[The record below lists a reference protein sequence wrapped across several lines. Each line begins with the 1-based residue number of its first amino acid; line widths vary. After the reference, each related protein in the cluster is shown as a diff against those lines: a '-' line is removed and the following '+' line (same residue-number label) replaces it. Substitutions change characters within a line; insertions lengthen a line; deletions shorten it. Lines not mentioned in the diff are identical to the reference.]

1 MVAILEEKKNKYM
14 KYEVKI
20 ENPRGVDW
28 SKRKFINGRRFCL
41 NVGSSFISLFSIVT
55 AIILLIVSIETT
67 AQVKK
72 YQTRPTTEVASEE
85 KTQVKSVQ
93 KKRTGSS
100 AKKIIRGQIRDSI
113 SMKSIPR
120 ATVFLKGGN
129 MQVQADSNGYFQM
142 TVPGRLVKDKITL
155 VVAAEWY
162 FNKEFVVAR
171 KELNS
176 KKEFILNQR
185 ETITV
190 EAKAT
195 PRKKKWW
202 ELKKKK

>member
-1 MVAILEEKKNKYM
+1 
-14 KYEVKI
+14 
-20 ENPRGVDW
+20 
-28 SKRKFINGRRFCL
+28 
-41 NVGSSFISLFSIVT
+41 
-55 AIILLIVSIETT
+55 
-67 AQVKK
+67 
-72 YQTRPTTEVASEE
+72 
-85 KTQVKSVQ
+85 
-93 KKRTGSS
+93 
-100 AKKIIRGQIRDSI
+100 
-113 SMKSIPR
+113 
-120 ATVFLKGGN
+120 

-142 TVPGRLVKDKITL
+142 TVPGRLVKDKMTL

-176 KKEFILNQR
+176 EKEFIIAQR

-190 EAKAT
+190 EAKAI